1 MDGLT
6 SEFYQHF
13 WPILKG
19 DITSL
24 FNDSIATGFLT
35 VSCRRAAITLLP
47 KKGDL
52 LDVANWRPVS
62 LLNTDYKLFAKILSK
77 KLKNVID
84 QVVQPDQSYSVP
96 GRSIHN
102 NINLIR
108 DSIMFCNSKNVPLA
122 LLNLDQKKAFDNV
135 DHGYLFKTMKAMG
148 FGQNFISYI
157 KLMYTET
164 ESMVK
169 VGGSLTAPFP
179 FEKGIRQ
186 GCLLSGL
193 LFLIAI
199 EPLLHTL
206 RNTLDDGGLT
216 LPCQSGKNL
225 DISAYADDVT
235 VFVTRDRGFDI
246 VKGVYDLYSKA
257 SAARLNLI
265 KSQGLWVGSW
275 VERTEQP
282 LDFKWNYE
290 GLVFL
295 GVHLDNSNAY
305 VKKKLVYV
313 SPEARTLSFT
323 LEEIVLYNVF

>member
-1 MDGLT
+1 M
-6 SEFYQHF
+6 
-13 WPILKG
+13 
-19 DITSL
+19 
-24 FNDSIATGFLT
+24 
-35 VSCRRAAITLLP
+35 
-47 KKGDL
+47 
-52 LDVANWRPVS
+52 
-62 LLNTDYKLFAKILSK
+62 
-77 KLKNVID
+77 ID

-135 DHGYLFKTMKAMG
+135 DHGYLFKTMKVMG

-206 RNTLDDGGLT
+206 RNTLDDGGLK
-216 LPCQSGKNL
+216 LP
-225 DISAYADDVT
+225 
-235 VFVTRDRGFDI
+235 
-246 VKGVYDLYSKA
+246 
-257 SAARLNLI
+257 
-265 KSQGLWVGSW
+265 
-275 VERTEQP
+275 
-282 LDFKWNYE
+282 
-290 GLVFL
+290 
-295 GVHLDNSNAY
+295 
-305 VKKKLVYV
+305 
-313 SPEARTLSFT
+313 
-323 LEEIVLYNVF
+323 